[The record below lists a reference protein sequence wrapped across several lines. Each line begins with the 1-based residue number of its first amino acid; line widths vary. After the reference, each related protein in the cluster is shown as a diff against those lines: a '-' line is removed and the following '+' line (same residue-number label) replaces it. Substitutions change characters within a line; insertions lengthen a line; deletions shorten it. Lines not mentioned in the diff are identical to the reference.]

1 MKRKIIFTLI
11 LSAMLLTACDQET
24 RIVDE
29 LEPTGTSASAQS
41 EQSVG
46 TAVVPPENGGETSFV
61 LGGGNETTVS
71 AAETTAETEPAEKEF
86 SLDVQK
92 IDISG
97 ITAEDERLASGGL
110 FLSGDIAAVKCFRND
125 SDEIRFFDIN
135 DLTVKA
141 SIAAPEGWEL
151 ANDFTRPCIE
161 GSGDVFCKIKLS
173 RFDSE
178 KLQDEYAVLIVRN
191 DFTTELNEGEPR
203 EIFSFPAGSH
213 NISDQIYDIFDADSG
228 SIIIEGVNDTENDS
242 GFSNMSLWYDYKFQ
256 IDNDRFVYRACG
268 NERMPSFGYYD
279 FTAEKSEEFPESSN
293 FIPVGFHDGKV
304 YAEESAWDG
313 NCQGELYIFDIDT
326 LEKEHFMSSPA
337 AIENNDYT
345 EYYMPPNG
353 EYIIASHFDYDNE
366 NYENSKCI
374 IFIISPESGEV
385 MAQHELSSEYN
396 DCRFFAFAND
406 NRFAAFNYNTTEIV
420 VFDVTY

>member
-11 LSAMLLTACDQET
+11 LSAMLITACDHET
-24 RIVDE
+24 QIADE
-29 LEPTGTSASAQS
+29 LEPTGTSASAQT

-46 TAVVPPENGGETSFV
+46 TVVVPPENGGETSFV
-61 LGGGNETTVS
+61 LDGGNETTVS
-71 AAETTAETEPAEKEF
+71 VAETTTETEPAEKEF

-97 ITAEDERLASGGL
+97 IAAEDERLASGGL

-191 DFTTELNEGEPR
+191 DFTTELTEGEPR

-213 NISDQIYDIFDADSG
+213 NISDQMYDIFDADSG
-228 SIIIEGVNDTENDS
+228 SIIVKGFEDTETDL
-242 GFSNMSLWYDYKFQ
+242 GFNSRMYDYNFS
-256 IDNDRFVYRACG
+256 IDNDRFVYRICG
-268 NERMPSFGYYD
+268 FESMPGFGYYD
-279 FTAEKSEEFPESSN
+279 FSAGEAVELADSRN
-293 FIPVGFHDGKV
+293 FMPVGFYGGKI
-304 YAEESAWDG
+304 YAEEGAWDEM
-313 NCQGELYIFDIDT
+313 CQGELYTFDIET
-326 LEKEHFMSSPA
+326 AEKEHFMSSPA

-353 EYIIASHFDYDNE
+353 EYIIASHFNYDNE

-396 DCRFFAFAND
+396 DCRFFAFANS